1 MPNPVLSIMIFRA
14 PKKSSGSNA
23 TAIEAIEKIVQEK
36 KISTKINYDVL
47 RSLSGPSV
55 VNTNKS
61 EDSKD
66 PYKEETDVP
75 GIFGESPVMSP
86 NSRVSSLAA
95 ASKLRKHSL
104 SETDRKELN
113 SLTNKNS
120 SPAKRKLNTFGDN
133 STKPTHISATNSDS
147 KIQKLSDNDEHSSDR
162 EDSREVIVE
171 TGPVDSN
178 SISYENEELD
188 EFEEDDD
195 EDVPQSAAELLSK
208 HRGDDA
214 AEISDYEEEYY

>member
-1 MPNPVLSIMIFRA
+1 MIFRA

-55 VNTNKS
+55 MNTNKS

-113 SLTNKNS
+113 SITNKNS
-120 SPAKRKLNTFGDN
+120 SPAKRKMDSLGDN
-133 STKPTHISATNSDS
+133 STKPTHISTSNSDS
-147 KIQKLSDNDEHSSDR
+147 KIQKLSDNDEHSSDK

-178 SISYENEELD
+178 SISYENDELD